1 MKELDCVDQLSASTL
16 QKPQTGIMF
25 SFIQKVHVYF
35 YTEVLRSILDLST
48 SWSDVRSV
56 SPALDQDF
64 SVGQQKKTGLLILV
78 YWYSNK
84 LICDG
89 FV

>member
-1 MKELDCVDQLSASTL
+1 MVLTAAPLFKAVPRVIDLLRPQSMKELDCVDQLSASTL

-48 SWSDVRSV
+48 S
-56 SPALDQDF
+56 
-64 SVGQQKKTGLLILV
+64 
-78 YWYSNK
+78 
-84 LICDG
+84 
-89 FV
+89 